1 LYYYNSL
8 FVQKIQSA
16 RHRAGLNCEILII
29 FLLKYRTTTIL
40 YKIVEKNTICFFNQ
54 NSPMYN
60 SFEQKEKKKQHISI
74 LKLILSHR

>member
-1 LYYYNSL
+1 MYYYNSL